1 MILYFSG
8 TGNSRYAAE
17 RIGAQTGETPV
28 SLNDRIRAGDLTP
41 LPAAP
46 SFVIVAPTYAWRLPR
61 PVERHLRAGVLP
73 RGAAVWFVLTC
84 GDGAGAAALYC
95 RRLCADLGLRFFG
108 LRAVVMPENYLALFP
123 VPTEAESRA
132 AVRRADPVLAETG
145 ARIAAGQPLPD
156 TPVTWK
162 DRLCSGPVN
171 ALFYRFVIR
180 DRAFFAT
187 DACTGCGACAA
198 RCPLG
203 DIRME
208 DGRPRWGG
216 HCTHCMA
223 CIARCPQAAIEYGK
237 RTAGRP
243 RWHLD

>member
-123 VPTEAESRA
+123 VPTEAEGRA

-145 ARIAAGQPLPD
+145 SHRRRAAAAGHARHLEGPAVQRPGQRPVLPLRDPRPGLLRHRRLHRLRGLRGPLP
-156 TPVTWK
+156 
-162 DRLCSGPVN
+162 
-171 ALFYRFVIR
+171 
-180 DRAFFAT
+180 
-187 DACTGCGACAA
+187 A
-198 RCPLG
+198 RRHPHGGRPPPLG
-203 DIRME
+203 RTLHPLHGLHRPLPAGGDRIRQT
-208 DGRPRWGG
+208 DGRK
-216 HCTHCMA
+216 
-223 CIARCPQAAIEYGK
+223 AAL
-237 RTAGRP
+237 AS
-243 RWHLD
+243 